1 MKLPRDFNADQFI
14 KLLTKTGYVPSR
26 QSGSHIRLT
35 TNIKGQHHVTV
46 PNHDPIKI
54 GTLNSILKDIAE
66 HFQITKEELL
76 KRLLN

>member
-1 MKLPRDFNADQFI
+1 MKLPRDFNADQLI
-14 KLLTKTGYVPSR
+14 KLLTKTGYDISR

-35 TNIKGQHHVTV
+35 TIMNGQHHITV
-46 PNHDPIKI
+46 PNHNPIKI
-54 GTLNSILKDIAE
+54 GTLNNILKDVAE